1 MKLLKDI
8 SLFSLLSD
16 KEIEL
21 LTQKSNTRTHPKNT
35 VIVNEGDTSD
45 SLYLILSGTVKV
57 FLGDA
62 NGKEIIINVLKE
74 GDYFGEL
81 AIIEESNRS
90 ASIMTTEKAT
100 FAILSKA
107 SFKEILSQHP
117 EMAFRLLKYL
127 ACRVRELTHNI
138 KGLAL
143 LDVYGRIAQ
152 VLHSLA
158 VETQGK
164 LQVTTRLT
172 HQEIA
177 NRVGASREMV
187 SKILKE
193 LSLGGYIEY
202 EGKNIIIHKLPSRF

>member
-8 SLFSLLSD
+8 SLFSVLSD
-16 KEIEL
+16 KEIDL

-35 VIVNEGDTSD
+35 VIVNEGDASD
-45 SLYLILSGTVKV
+45 SLYLILSGAVKV

-100 FAILSKA
+100 FAILSKT
-107 SFKEILSQHP
+107 SFKEILTQHP

-127 ACRVRELTHNI
+127 ARRVRELTNNI

-158 VETQGK
+158 TETQGK
-164 LQVTTRLT
+164 LQVTHRLT

>member
-16 KEIEL
+16 KEHDL
-21 LTQKSNTRTHPKNT
+21 LTQKSNTRSYPKNT
-35 VIVNEGDTSD
+35 VIVNEGDASD
-45 SLYLILSGTVKV
+45 SLYLILSGQVKV
-57 FLGDA
+57 FLSDA

-100 FAILSKA
+100 FAILSKT
-107 SFKEILSQHP
+107 SFNEILSQHP

-127 ACRVRELTHNI
+127 ARRVRELTNNI

-143 LDVYGRIAQ
+143 LDVYGRIVQ

-158 VETQGK
+158 VKHQGQ